1 MMNNYKVYIHTTP
14 NNKVYIG
21 ITKQEP
27 KKRWRY
33 GYGYVKCTYFY
44 KAIQKYGW
52 NNIKHEILY
61 ENLTKEEAI
70 QKEIELIEKYDSTNR
85 NKGYNI
91 TKGGEGNFGVIFTEK
106 RKKNISKAK
115 IGHAVSEETI
125 QKIKESTSGKNHWNY
140 GKKLKE
146 ETKLKISKANKGRK
160 FTEEHKSKL
169 PQLWK
174 KGHTPWNKGK
184 LTNQETIN
192 KIKEAKKQ
200 YDILCVETNIK
211 YDSLRDAFKN
221 TNINFHHIAE
231 VCKGQRKTAGGYHWK
246 YIGGVR

>member
-27 KKRWRY
+27 KIRWSY
-33 GYGYVKCTYFY
+33 GNNYRHNKYFY
-44 KAIQKYGW
+44 RAIKKY
-52 NNIKHEILY
+52 N
-61 ENLTKEEAI
+61 
-70 QKEIELIEKYDSTNR
+70 STNS
-85 NKGYNI
+85 KYGYNI
-91 TKGGEGNFGVIFTEK
+91 STGGEAPYGVVFTEE
-106 RKKNISKAK
+106 RK
-115 IGHAVSEETI
+115 
-125 QKIKESTSGKNHWNY
+125 Q
-140 GKKLKE
+140 
-146 ETKLKISKANKGRK
+146 KISKAHKGKK

-211 YDSLRDAFKN
+211 YDSLRDAFKL

-231 VCKGQRKTAGGYHWK
+231 VCKGKRKTAGGYHWK
-246 YIGGVR
+246 YIKEV

>member
-1 MMNNYKVYIHTTP
+1 MMNNYKVYIHTIP

-27 KKRWRY
+27 KIRWSY
-33 GYGYVKCTYFY
+33 GNNYRHNKYFY
-44 KAIQKYGW
+44 RAIKKYGW
-52 NNIKHEILY
+52 NNIKHEILFD
-61 ENLTKEEAI
+61 NLTKEEACKLE
-70 QKEIELIEKYDSTNR
+70 QQLIKKYNSTNS
-85 NKGYNI
+85 KYGYNI
-91 TKGGEGNFGVIFTEK
+91 STGGEAPYGVVFTEE
-106 RKKNISKAK
+106 RK
-115 IGHAVSEETI
+115 
-125 QKIKESTSGKNHWNY
+125 Q
-140 GKKLKE
+140 
-146 ETKLKISKANKGRK
+146 KISKANKGRK

-246 YIGGVR
+246 YIKEV